1 MRLSKYL
8 GIALGVAAVLLM
20 GGCPPED
27 QKIDQDAPTV
37 LLSVSSHVKGTNT
50 GVIEDATA
58 ILKDVKIAKS
68 GVEKVA
74 SEVNRPIIN
83 NVRDALSDI
92 ESRAD
97 QIIDGSK
104 RIAEETAKLDKTLS
118 DISNIEKRIIE
129 LKNELEEARK
139 TALQKLHA
147 YVTMFWVLGFIV
159 ITGGAIVSFLVNKTM
174 GFTLIMVGA
183 LMIGF
188 ASASHYYMQ
197 EIAMIGG
204 IIIIGTMLFGVGLLV
219 WSMVNSK
226 RTSTAVKEIVEM
238 MEILKESMLDSEKE
252 RIFGTDGLASK
263 VQSDITKEVIAKIK
277 ERNGFKRLAELRN
290 AAAQSQ
296 QQQQPTPPPPTPP
309 QT

>member
-188 ASASHYYMQ
+188 ASASHYYLQ

>member
-37 LLSVSSHVKGTNT
+37 LLSVSSHVKSTNT

-58 ILKDVKIAKS
+58 ISKDVKIAKS

-139 TALQKLHA
+139 TALQKLYA

-188 ASASHYYMQ
+188 ASASHYYLQ

-204 IIIIGTMLFGVGLLV
+204 ILIIGTMLFGVGLLV
-219 WSMVNSK
+219 WTMVTAK
-226 RTSTAVKEIVEM
+226 KTSTAVREIVEM

-290 AAAQSQ
+290 DAAQSQ
-296 QQQQPTPPPPTPP
+296 QQQQPTPPPTPP